1 MTWWNVSNQQKKTVE
16 EHELWQKDD
25 MVIRH
30 IVVWRS
36 GSVSVETEN
45 DEPPEFDQSDGPS
58 GDAVDM
64 YAIEYE
70 YEFNETI
77 DGCYED
83 FIWPDDMPEEERER
97 LLELWEEESYSGWEE
112 DGWDQ
117 YDTELWFS
125 GPLLIEKQGD

>member
-1 MTWWNVSNQQKKTVE
+1 MTWWNVSNRQKKTVE

-64 YAIEYE
+64 YAIDYE

-83 FIWPDDMPEEERER
+83 FIWPDEMSEEERER
-97 LLELWEEESYSGWEE
+97 LLELWEEESYNGWEE